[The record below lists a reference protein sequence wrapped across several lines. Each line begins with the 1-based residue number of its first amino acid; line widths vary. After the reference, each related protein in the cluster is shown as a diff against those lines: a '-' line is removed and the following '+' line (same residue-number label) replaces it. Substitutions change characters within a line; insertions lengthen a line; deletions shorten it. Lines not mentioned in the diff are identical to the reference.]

1 MTSDSHPAF
10 VHPRHE
16 ILDLLAGLAPPELAE
31 SFDSGRIG
39 LIIEGKEQIA
49 KISTCLDVTPVVV
62 RKAIEKKTDLL
73 IAHHTPIWTPLTSI
87 GGDDAR
93 LFSMILRSE
102 MNVYVMHTNWDH
114 APGGVN
120 DVLADLLGLTE
131 RENMSLGLVGSCS
144 RTPEE
149 MVRILRAPLR
159 IWGEVPKIKRLAIA
173 AGSGFD
179 SALIREA
186 KSLGA
191 DAFLSSELRHSVY
204 RSSPLPLLESTHYAL
219 ESPAMRVL
227 AEKNGW
233 EYIEDMPVLH
243 ALS

>member
-1 MTSDSHPAF
+1 MTYDPHSKSGTS
-10 VHPRHE
+10 RQE

-39 LIIEGKEQIA
+39 LIIEGKEHIT
-49 KISTCLDVTPVVV
+49 KISTCLDVTPAVV
-62 RKAIEKKTDLL
+62 RKAIENRSDLL
-73 IAHHTPIWTPLTSI
+73 IAHHTPIWAPLTSI

-93 LFSMILRSE
+93 LFSMILQSE

-120 DVLADLLGLTE
+120 DILADLLGLTE
-131 RENMSLGLVGSCS
+131 RENMSLGLVGTCV
-144 RTPEE
+144 RTVEE
-149 MVRILRAPLR
+149 MVRILKAPLR
-159 IWGEVPKIKRLAIA
+159 IWGNVEKVQRLAIA

-186 KSLGA
+186 QSLGA
-191 DAFLSSELRHSVY
+191 DAFLSAELRHSVY

-227 AEKNGW
+227 AEKHGW
-233 EYIEDMPVLH
+233 EYIDDLPVLH
-243 ALS
+243 SLS